1 MVEQVSQRRLATV
14 MPRISAAGT
23 QHPER
28 ASQIRWYS
36 GSSTADSLAKG
47 QRVPWLCGECNY
59 NAAATEVNLAALGIP
74 HDLAAEMA
82 AALPPGHPRTSK
94 STKGLTA
101 NRSPSPR
108 SDRSHSCRS
117 CGGSRLWFASML

>member
-1 MVEQVSQRRLATV
+1 MVEPVSQPQLATV

-28 ASQIRWYS
+28 ANQIRWYS
-36 GSSTADSLAKG
+36 ASSTAASLAKG
-47 QRVPWLCGECNY
+47 QRVPWPAGECNY

-82 AALPPGHPRTSK
+82 ATLAIQEL
-94 STKGLTA
+94 
-101 NRSPSPR
+101 RSLR
-108 SDRSHSCRS
+108 E
-117 CGGSRLWFASML
+117 G